1 MNFSPDEDNLGLIFM
16 LYEILNS
23 KKTFSLIEIKKKK
36 NIGYTGV
43 VSSSMLIYDG
53 STQA

>member
-23 KKTFSLIEIKKKK
+23 KKTFSLIEIKKT